1 MRYVV
6 YGSSYC
12 SICGMQDSSF
22 DVVATPLTQ
31 GQRISEKMAMFREME
46 RHSVSVPKPQKS
58 QAVKDFSALMSR
70 GGGGAGSRGGAATE
84 RTHHVADASADTDS
98 YMPAWAESIALAK
111 IDADD
116 VLADKFEALK
126 AFALEHG
133 HPHVR
138 QDHTELFAFVRDIRA
153 MYKSGKL
160 SNKRLQFLRLLGFC
174 FDGTQAQQVRALF
187 ELQQARIG
195 HETAV
200 QLRAIFELQQGESNP
215 SSSKADHDAGGA
227 LDPDF
232 DYSDELVLVET
243 DEEETTEIG
252 AC

>member
-1 MRYVV
+1 
-6 YGSSYC
+6 
-12 SICGMQDSSF
+12 
-22 DVVATPLTQ
+22 
-31 GQRISEKMAMFREME
+31 
-46 RHSVSVPKPQKS
+46 
-58 QAVKDFSALMSR
+58 
-70 GGGGAGSRGGAATE
+70 
-84 RTHHVADASADTDS
+84 
-98 YMPAWAESIALAK
+98 MPAWAESIALAK

-126 AFALEHG
+126 AFTLEHG

-153 MYKSGKL
+153 RYKSGKL
-160 SNKRLQFLRLLGFC
+160 SNKRLHFLQLLGFC
-174 FDGTQAQQVRALF
+174 FDGTQAQQLRALF
-187 ELQQARIG
+187 ELQQG
-195 HETAV
+195 ETAV
-200 QLRAIFELQQGESNP
+200 QSRALFGLQQGKSNA